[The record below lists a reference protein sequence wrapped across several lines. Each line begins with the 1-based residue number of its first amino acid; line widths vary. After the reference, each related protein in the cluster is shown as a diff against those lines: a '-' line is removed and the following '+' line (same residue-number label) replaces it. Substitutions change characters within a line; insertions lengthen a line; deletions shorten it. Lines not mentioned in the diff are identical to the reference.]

1 MIQVR
6 TVLLVLYE
14 NKHGTVVFKFVGSK
28 FKRNNHA
35 LQYNLN
41 DRIRIITLEREF

>member
-6 TVLLVLYE
+6 TVLVVLYE

-28 FKRNNHA
+28 RNNHA

-41 DRIRIITLEREF
+41 NGLRLVILEREF